1 MGRNYQQDQEDRA
14 YNDRNS
20 WHDDCAAYK
29 HDCEKLMEPISTA
42 VMAVQAASS
51 AIKFIKERVND
62 VESVSQLS
70 EQIST
75 LFSAR
80 QRINEERNK
89 QASVG
94 DIKLRNSID
103 AVLAAKDLESEM
115 QQIATLINLRWP
127 KPADQPSTWQE
138 ILNHHAEAVKKR
150 KEEIAAQKREAARKA
165 AEFNEALKNA
175 AIIGAVIA
183 VTIAL
188 FAFLFVSLAEGREEP
203 ISL

>member
-20 WHDDCAAYK
+20 WHDDCAAHK

-42 VMAVQAASS
+42 LMAVQAASS

-70 EQIST
+70 DQIST
-75 LFSAR
+75 LFAAR
-80 QRINEERNK
+80 QKITEERNK
-89 QASVG
+89 QAAVG
-94 DIKLRNSID
+94 DIKLRSSID
-103 AVLAAKDLESEM
+103 AVLAAKDLDFQM
-115 QQIATLINLRWP
+115 QQIATLINLKWP

-175 AIIGAVIA
+175 AIVGAVIA
-183 VTIAL
+183 ITIAL
-188 FAFLFVSLAEGREEP
+188 FAFLFVAMAEGREEP
-203 ISL
+203 INL

>member
-1 MGRNYQQDQEDRA
+1 
-14 YNDRNS
+14 
-20 WHDDCAAYK
+20 
-29 HDCEKLMEPISTA
+29 MEPISSA
-42 VMAVQAASS
+42 VMAVQMASS

-75 LFSAR
+75 LFAAR
-80 QRINEERNK
+80 QKITEERNK
-89 QASVG
+89 QAAVG
-94 DIKLRNSID
+94 VDIKLRSSID
-103 AVLAAKDLESEM
+103 AVLAAKDLEFEM

-138 ILNHHAEAVKKR
+138 ILNHHAEAVKKQ
-150 KEEIAAQKREAARKA
+150 KEQIAAQKREAARKA
-165 AEFNEALKNA
+165 AEFNEAVKNA

-183 VTIAL
+183 ITIAL